1 VTTTGSTPV
10 GTSLLGIIA
19 TSGGLTSSAS
29 VNLVVEPPGGT
40 AVTSIDF
47 VGKGTPMAKSE
58 PAGLLLRENWNDA
71 AGAKSASP
79 LALVDENGSRS
90 GATVSWT
97 SDDIQSTTIPDLAGN
112 YRMMRGYL
120 DNGSGNPT
128 TVTVSGLASGT
139 YSIYVYVDANNAGTT
154 ETATYQISGPGITPA
169 SATATDLP
177 NTDFSGTFV
186 QADNGAGNYIVF
198 SNVTITSGFTLTAT
212 AAPGGSAPVNCIQIV
227 H

>member
-1 VTTTGSTPV
+1 V
-10 GTSLLGIIA
+10 GIIA
-19 TSGGLTSSAS
+19 TSGGLTNSAS
-29 VNLVVEPPGGT
+29 VDLVVEPPGGT

-212 AAPGGSAPVNCIQIV
+212 AAPGGSAPVNGIQIV